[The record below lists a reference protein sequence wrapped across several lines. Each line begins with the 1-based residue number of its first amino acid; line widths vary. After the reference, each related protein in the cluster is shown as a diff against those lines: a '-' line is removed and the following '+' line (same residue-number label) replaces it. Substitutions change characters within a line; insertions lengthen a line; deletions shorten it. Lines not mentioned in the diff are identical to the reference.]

1 MQYVFIGD
9 NLHEMSNLFL
19 GHICIRKNIS
29 EVILPGVLRVQS
41 FFFSFFLHLISLPV
55 LPNGPIRK
63 SVQLFP
69 VFIVRKKGIGFSVP
83 RGWITFWNIM

>member
-1 MQYVFIGD
+1 MQNVFIGG

-29 EVILPGVLRVQS
+29 EVILPRVLGVQS
-41 FFFSFFLHLISLPV
+41 FFFFFTSNFLTRLDQSE
-55 LPNGPIRK
+55 K

-69 VFIVRKKGIGFSVP
+69 VFIVRKKRIGFSVP